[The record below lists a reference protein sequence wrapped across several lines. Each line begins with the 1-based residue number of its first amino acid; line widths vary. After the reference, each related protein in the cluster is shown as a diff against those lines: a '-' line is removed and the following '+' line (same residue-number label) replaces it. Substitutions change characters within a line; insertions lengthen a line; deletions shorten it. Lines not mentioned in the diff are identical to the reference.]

1 MAIVFSRDLL
11 FVHVPKTGGSSV
23 TAYLREVLAP
33 PVYYMAPGPLGRLDR
48 DGAIYLPGQPH
59 QSLAAI
65 RRLVHE
71 HGFRLEA
78 FPAIIAVVRNPYDLV
93 VSDYAFHRQVSVP
106 YELIDEPRPPRPP
119 PRPELDDPEFRELVL
134 VLSPGKVARIEPGGK
149 RKANAIRISVWRAAA
164 RLQRPVEIWDHD
176 DVLYVALAPLMNSG
190 LAPPRGAVRL
200 QALAEQLAFR
210 DFVLDNHRSGPRSW
224 LSQLYGFYH
233 LDGAVPP
240 NLRILP
246 FERLAEGIRD
256 VLRSIGITAK
266 GEFPWL
272 NRSAHESTASY
283 YDAETEAAVYAR
295 ARWMFDQGLYDRL
308 DLFPSS
314 ERGSA

>member
-11 FVHVPKTGGSSV
+11 FIHVPKTGGSSV

-48 DGAIYLPGQPH
+48 DGAIFLPGQPH

-93 VSDYAFHRQVSVP
+93 VSDYAFHRRVSVP
-106 YELIDEPRPPRPP
+106 YELIDASRAPRPRPG
-119 PRPELDDPEFRELVL
+119 PELDVPEFREMVL
-134 VLSPGKVARIEPGGK
+134 ALSPGKVGRIEPGGK
-149 RKANAIRISVWRAAA
+149 RKANAIRLSVWRAAA
-164 RLQRPVEIWDHD
+164 RLQRPVEIWDHAG
-176 DVLYVALAPLMNSG
+176 VLYVALAPVVREDVL
-190 LAPPRGAVRL
+190 PRRGGERL
-200 QALAEQLAFR
+200 QVPAEPLAFR
-210 DFVLDNHRSGPRSW
+210 DFVLNEHRGGPRSW
-224 LSQLYGFYH
+224 LNQLYGFYH

-240 NLRILP
+240 NLRIVP
-246 FERLAEGIRD
+246 FERLAEGIHV
-256 VLRSIGITAK
+256 VLRSIGITAE
-266 GEFPWL
+266 GELPWL
-272 NRSAHESTASY
+272 NRSAHESSASY

-295 ARWMFDQGLYDRL
+295 ARWMFDQGLYHRL
-308 DLFPSS
+308 DLRPSS
-314 ERGSA
+314 E